1 MKMNVLLLLIDSH
14 KHNTER
20 EKQKDTES
28 IIYYFL
34 KVNFKTKKNNFKVFK
49 VRTMG
54 ISIRR

>member
-1 MKMNVLLLLIDSH
+1 MNVLLLLIDSH

-34 KVNFKTKKNNFKVFK
+34 KVNFKNKKNNFKVFK